1 MIDNKIDELFDTI
14 ESSSEYLEYKKIGDI
29 LKKDKSIMKLMNEIK
44 ELQKEATLLEYN
56 NDPRYK
62 ELDKII
68 EEKVIELNSNVVY
81 QEYLNK
87 MKEFNEILLNSSNI
101 IEKYVNEKI

>member
-14 ESSSEYLEYKKIGDI
+14 ESSNEYLEYKKIGDI
-29 LKKDKSIMKLMNEIK
+29 LKKDNTISSLMHEIK
-44 ELQKEATLLEYN
+44 NLQKEATLLEYN

-68 EEKVIELNSNVVY
+68 EGKVEELNAKPVY